1 LRSED
6 RFGIAGANFFAET
19 QPKRLING
27 RSKNEIAAQGRNSS
41 QATLRLVA
49 EKSYGT
55 TYEASEKNCAQV
67 FSRTVRVAAA

>member
-1 LRSED
+1 MGEAKMKLQRKGE
-6 RFGIAGANFFAET
+6 
-19 QPKRLING
+19 
-27 RSKNEIAAQGRNSS
+27 NSS

-55 TYEASEKNCAQV
+55 TYEASKKNCAQV